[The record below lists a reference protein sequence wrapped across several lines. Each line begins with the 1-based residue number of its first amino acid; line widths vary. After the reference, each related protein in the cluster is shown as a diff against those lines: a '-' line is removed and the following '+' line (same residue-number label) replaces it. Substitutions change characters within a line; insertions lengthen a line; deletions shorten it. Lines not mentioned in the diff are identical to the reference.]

1 MLPRFANAVL
11 LLKGLPIPVLDG
23 LPIPVLDGLPVPVLD
38 RVADLFGIAST
49 MDHLTGRT
57 AR

>member
-11 LLKGLPIPVLDG
+11 LLKG

-49 MDHLTGRT
+49 MDHFTGRT
-57 AR
+57 ARGPAA

>member
-11 LLKGLPIPVLDG
+11 LLK
-23 LPIPVLDGLPVPVLD
+23 GLPVPVLD

-57 AR
+57 ARCPAA

>member
-11 LLKGLPIPVLDG
+11 LLKGLL
-23 LPIPVLDGLPVPVLD
+23 VPVLD

-49 MDHLTGRT
+49 VDHLTGRT

>member
-11 LLKGLPIPVLDG
+11 LLKGLPVPVLDG
-23 LPIPVLDGLPVPVLD
+23 LPAPALDG
-38 RVADLFGIAST
+38 VADLFGIAST
-49 MDHLTGRT
+49 VDRFTGRT

>member
-23 LPIPVLDGLPVPVLD
+23 LPIPVLD

-49 MDHLTGRT
+49 TDRFTGRT
-57 AR
+57 ARGPAA

>member
-11 LLKGLPIPVLDG
+11 LLK
-23 LPIPVLDGLPVPVLD
+23 GLPVPVLD

-49 MDHLTGRT
+49 VDRLTGRT
-57 AR
+57 ARGPAA

>member
-11 LLKGLPIPVLDG
+11 LLKG

>member
-23 LPIPVLDGLPVPVLD
+23 LPAPALDG
-38 RVADLFGIAST
+38 VADLFGIAST
-49 MDHLTGRT
+49 VDRFTGRT